1 VRHNPAVR
9 ISAKTDYAVRAAAE
23 LAALADE
30 WPVKAERIAEAQGIP
45 VAFLENILGQLR
57 QAGIVDSRR
66 GPDGGFLLARPPD
79 RISIADVIRAIDG
92 PLAGVSGARPET
104 LEYEGA
110 AAPLREVWVAVRA
123 SLRAILEHTTLADL
137 AAGDLPDAVVR
148 STRDPDAW
156 VTRAPRG

>member
-1 VRHNPAVR
+1 MR

-137 AAGDLPDAVVR
+137 AAGELPDAVVR